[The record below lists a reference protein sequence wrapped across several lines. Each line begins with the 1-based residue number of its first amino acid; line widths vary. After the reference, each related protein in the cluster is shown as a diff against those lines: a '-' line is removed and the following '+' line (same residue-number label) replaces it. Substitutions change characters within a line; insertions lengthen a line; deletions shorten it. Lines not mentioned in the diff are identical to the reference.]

1 MLTIGILNSMPEAA
15 VRSTER
21 QFIELLA
28 EAAGQDIT
36 VDLKWFSLLPR
47 DNYQPAD
54 VLWATEHI
62 DGLIATGTEPKAQRL
77 CDEPY
82 WPAFT
87 RTVDWATRHTTST
100 IWSCL
105 GAHAAVLHLDRVQ
118 RQPFEIKLHGVFAIT
133 KQARHPLLAD
143 TEPYWSVPHSRWNE
157 LPIPALK
164 ARGYRLL
171 TQSCEVGADLF
182 VKTCGQSLFV
192 FLQGHPEY
200 DARALWREYRR
211 DVLRF
216 LTGEREDYPRMP
228 LHYFDLTTERRLQML
243 RERALADR
251 HPDIM
256 VDMQLLGRKADLEAT
271 WKTAAVQLYR
281 NWFNILIAQRA
292 KCLAQVARLETS
304 SGHND
309 TQS

>member
-1 MLTIGILNSMPEAA
+1 VLTIGILNSMPHAA

-21 QFIELLA
+21 QFIELLT
-28 EAAGQDIT
+28 EAAGAD
-36 VDLKWFSLLPR
+36 VLALKWFSLQPR
-47 DNYQPAD
+47 DGYQTSHE
-54 VLWATEHI
+54 LWATEHL

-87 RTVDWATRHTTST
+87 RTVDWATCHTTST

-133 KQARHPLLAD
+133 KQERHPLLEATD
-143 TEPYWSVPHSRWNE
+143 PSWGVPHSRWNE
-157 LPIPALK
+157 LPSQALR
-164 ARGYRLL
+164 ACGYRLL
-171 TQSCEVGADLF
+171 THSGEAGVDLF

-228 LHYFDLTTERRLQML
+228 AHYFDLTTERRLRML

-256 VDMQLLGRKADLEAT
+256 VDMQLLGGKADLAAT

-281 NWFNILIAQRA
+281 NWLNILIAQRA
-292 KCLAQVARLETS
+292 KPLAQVASLETS

-309 TQS
+309 THS